1 METTELRNLGQF
13 DHTTQ
18 DVNAHEAVS
27 GMMAARRNANAQH
40 QRRVNEAARLM
51 ANVISG
57 QEDPFLLKEAMF
69 PKHDYAVLHL
79 MEKYPGIFSNAYS
92 DRTGRVG
99 LRETMSVSDYTAL
112 SVDVLDRMFYGYY
125 NVAPVANKAL
135 VKQVSLRDF
144 RTVKRFIEDGATTP
158 LTIVKNGSPNPERA
172 IGPETVVTYF
182 PDLYASNSRI
192 NWRAIVNDDLGIF
205 QDLPKK
211 MAIQGIR
218 AIQQFI
224 TGLYVQSSGLN
235 TSLYKASFTNQIT
248 IANGAASNNPAMSI
262 QGIQDA
268 FKVLAK
274 MKDADG
280 YPITL
285 MGQLY
290 LWYGPALV
298 ATANNLMNLLQS
310 YIQVEGGTSNAQG
323 FPAQFVNTNNW
334 AVRNMVPIMDQFIPI
349 VCTTATTQDT
359 LWGLTYDPNAQNRPS
374 LEMGFLSGY
383 DTPQL
388 YQKVPNTMR
397 IGGGVDPTVG
407 DWRSMDQ
414 ELKIITVFGGTQI
427 DGRSTVASTGRGV

>member
-18 DVNAHEAVS
+18 DINAHEAVA
-27 GMMAARRNANAQH
+27 GMMAARRNANAAH

-51 ANVISG
+51 ANVLSG

-69 PKHDYAVLHL
+69 PKHDYAVAHL
-79 MEKYPGIFSNAYS
+79 IEHYPGIFSNAYS
-92 DRTGRVG
+92 DKSGRIG

-172 IGPETVVTYF
+172 IGPETVVTYY
-182 PDLYASNSRI
+182 PDLYASNARI

-235 TSLYKASFTNQIT
+235 TSLYKAGFTNQIT
-248 IANGAASNNPAMSI
+248 TANGAASNNPALSI

-280 YPITL
+280 YPIVL

-310 YIQVEGGTSNAQG
+310 YIQVEGGTTNAQG

-374 LEMGFLSGY
+374 LEMGFLTGF

-397 IGGGVDPTVG
+397 IGGGVDPTLG